1 LTDLWISGAGL
12 KSGIFGDIYDP
23 TESQALTLA
32 ASLAKQADTPV
43 ASRFGFASSTKDQ
56 ESRIQLYWQTEFELT
71 LLAMG

>member
-32 ASLAKQADTPV
+32 AKRADTPV

>member
-32 ASLAKQADTPV
+32 ASLAKQADTLV
-43 ASRFGFASSTKDQ
+43 ASRFGFASSTK
-56 ESRIQLYWQTEFELT
+56 E
-71 LLAMG
+71 